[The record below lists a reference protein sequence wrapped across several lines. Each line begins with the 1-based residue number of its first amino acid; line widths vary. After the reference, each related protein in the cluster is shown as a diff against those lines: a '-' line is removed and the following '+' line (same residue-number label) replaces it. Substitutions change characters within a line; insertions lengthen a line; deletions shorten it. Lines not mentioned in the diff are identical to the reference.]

1 MNKKGFAVSGMI
13 YAILVLFLIL
23 VFSILSILGSRKLTF
38 DKLKKDVLTSLNND
52 YISYNPNAPELYDN
66 MIPIYYDEE
75 SSVWRKADSSNI
87 NKQWYDYNNK
97 KWANAAVISPSIDKT
112 TVTDKSSNNNTGA
125 LYYGTYLS
133 HDGAHFDGVDDEI
146 IVANTASLDL
156 GVNYSVGARFKVDEI
171 EPGTHQIVT
180 NIQTGGASLNVYNGN
195 IRFGFYDV
203 TNAKYKSIVSP
214 NKIKE
219 GVWYSAVGTYDGN
232 TVKLYVN
239 GELVVEDTI
248 AVTYKVVTAPFA
260 LGTNPGNTGHGTT
273 EWFKGAI
280 SDAFVIKE
288 TLNSDTINNYY
299 SNSFN
304 YQTNN
309 NTIFYYNMQN
319 AIDKSANGYHGVL
332 ENGVKI
338 TSDGMFFDGIDDAV
352 RINETTNIDLGK
364 NFTLAT
370 RMKVDNPNNNAIVF
384 GNLEVAGT
392 SIGINGGKIFFQI
405 YNPATKSYVIVKQSG
420 TAISNTWYSIVGT
433 YDGSTMKLY
442 INGKLDNSVS
452 TTIDYK
458 ASTAP
463 FVLGRNPKA
472 VGYNNNEIFG
482 GTISNTLLTKTTLS
496 ADMISKYYSSE
507 FIYKKNSADV
517 VYYNF
522 QNNYDTNDTIVY
534 DDDIKLWY
542 VWIPRYKYT
551 IFNGNNES
559 VSEQLINITFESG
572 INRTGTVTCVNN
584 DDGSE
589 TCTDNTYGGITNGT
603 STYTH
608 PAFKFGNTELTGFWV
623 GKFEIST
630 TDSTCNSSASSVN
643 CNKVLTMTIKPN
655 VSSWRYATISN
666 HFTSIQNAKTTYGIN
681 NADSHMMKNMEWGA
695 VAYLKQSKYG
705 LGTTDIAVN
714 TNSSYY
720 TGGGTSDAYKTNVAQ
735 STTGNIYGVYDMSGG
750 AWERVMGNMKNS
762 SNAFYSSNAG
772 FTTAPD
778 AKYYDSYKYDSS
790 SNKTHARG
798 KLGDATKETLATFGN
813 TSGGWYSDYAS
824 FPGSSDSWFGRG
836 GYYGDGTD
844 AGVFIFGGSYGGDVD
859 YYSARAVLTA
869 E

>member
-38 DKLKKDVLTSLNND
+38 DKLKKDVLTHLNND
-52 YISYNPNAPELYDN
+52 NVYMGANKPLLYTN
-66 MIPIYYDEE
+66 MVPIYYD
-75 SSVWRKADSSNI
+75 SDNMVWRKANPLNSN
-87 NKQWYDYNNK
+87 NQWYDYGNK

-112 TVTDKSSNNNTGA
+112 TVTDKSSNNNTGT

-180 NIQTGGASLNVYNGN
+180 NIQTGGASLNVHNGN

-370 RMKVDNPNNNAIVF
+370 RMKVDNPNNNVVVF

-452 TTIDYK
+452 ATIDYK

-472 VGYNNNEIFG
+472 VGYNNVEIFG

-572 INRTGTVTCVNN
+572 IDRTGTVTCVNN

-630 TDSTCNSSASSVN
+630 TDSACNSSASRVN
-643 CNKVLTMTIKPN
+643 CNKVLTMSIKPN

-666 HFTSIQNAKTTYGIN
+666 HFTSIQKATGTYGIN

-714 TNSSYY
+714 TNSNFY

-750 AWERVMGNMKNS
+750 AVESVMGNYNDIISM
-762 SNAFYSSNAG
+762 AG
-772 FTTAPD
+772 FSSMPA
-778 AKYYDSYKYDSS
+778 AKYYDKYTSS
-790 SNKTHARG
+790 TGKT
-798 KLGDATKETLATFGN
+798 GDATTE
-813 TSGGWYSDYAS
+813 TSGWYGDSTGFLDSS
-824 FPGSSDSWFGRG
+824 FTWYGRG
-836 GYYGDGTD
+836 GDNASDTY
-844 AGVFIFGGSYGGDVD
+844 AGLFAFDNCGGADCYNP
-859 YYSARAVLTA
+859 SARAVLSA
-869 E
+869 Q